1 MRNLN
6 EKQRQAVEHTDGP
19 LLIIAG
25 AGSGKTTVL
34 VERIANIID
43 QKGVR
48 PYKVLAITFT
58 NKAAGELKSRLSAQL
73 GEQGA
78 DVFAATFHST
88 CVFLLRRFGEL
99 LGYPKNFTIYDSDDQ
114 LRVIK
119 NIYKLNDID
128 KDFLPYKAAISKIS
142 RFKDS
147 LLSPS
152 DVADSADSLIH
163 KIYSAYQKELKAA
176 GAFDFD
182 DLIFC
187 TAVMLQEFDEVRDY
201 CHNRFQYIM
210 VDEFQDTSIAQ
221 FELVSLLTGNH
232 NNLCVVGDDDQSIY
246 RFRGATIENIL
257 GFEKHYPDALV
268 IKLEQNYRSSANIL
282 NAANSV
288 IENNTARKGKTL
300 FTEASEGEKIN
311 FFSAEDEYDEAFNI
325 GKTLQNLLD
334 SGTKLSECAVLYRM
348 NSQSG
353 PIESYCTR
361 SGIPYKLVGGMKFF
375 DRKVIK
381 DILSYLSVI
390 TNRNDNLRLMRIL
403 NVPARGIGAT
413 TAERISD
420 IASSY
425 GITCLDV
432 IENHMDYPALVRPS
446 AKLSAFYSLYNKLSA
461 LSSELKPSD
470 VCSAVIEDSGYM
482 AMVKSDK
489 ENGESDVEYLT
500 QLVSMI
506 AEYEEKQGEEA
517 SLLGFL
523 EEVALFTDLDNYDE
537 DADYMVLMT
546 VHAAKGLE
554 FENVFLVGLEDGIF
568 PMEASRHNTEDLE
581 EERRLCYVAL
591 TRAKKR
597 LYISVASKRFVFGQ
611 TKYNRP
617 SRFVGEIPAEL
628 FKEPPNLESQ
638 ADHPRQFGNIDL
650 DSYRTDGFRR
660 NTSHKATSSVGR
672 SFSGSAGLGFSDSQR
687 VAPKKKEQTSAT
699 YNVGDKVKHS
709 VFGEGVVTTVTPL
722 SGDSIVEINFSKVGV
737 KKTMANYAPMEKI

>member
-1 MRNLN
+1 M
-6 EKQRQAVEHTDGP
+6 EHTDGP

-43 QKGVR
+43 VKGVR
-48 PYKVLAITFT
+48 PYKILAITFT
-58 NKAAGELKSRLSAQL
+58 NKAAGELKARLSSQL
-73 GEQGA
+73 GEFGG

-128 KDFLPYKAAISKIS
+128 KDFLPYKACISKIS

-147 LLSPS
+147 LLSP
-152 DVADSADSLIH
+152 ADIADTADSLTH

-182 DLIFC
+182 DLIYF
-187 TAVMLQEFDEVRDY
+187 TVRLLQQHDEARDY
-201 CHNRFQYIM
+201 CHNRFEYIM

-257 GFEKHYPDALV
+257 GFEKYYPDALV

-288 IENNTARKGKTL
+288 IENNTARKGKEL
-300 FTEASEGEKIN
+300 YTEAGEGEKLN
-311 FFSAEDEYDEAFNI
+311 FYCADDEYNEADNVAR
-325 GKTLQNLLD
+325 TLKGLLD
-334 SGTKLSECAVLYRM
+334 AGTKLSECAVLYRM

-353 PIESYCTR
+353 PIEAHCAR
-361 SGIPYKLVGGMKFF
+361 SGIPYKVVGGLKFF

-381 DILSYLSVI
+381 DILSYLAVL
-390 TNRNDNLRLMRIL
+390 TNPNDNLRLMRIL

-420 IASSY
+420 IAASY
-425 GITCLDV
+425 DMNCLEV
-432 IENHMDYPALVRPS
+432 IANAEDYPALVRPS
-446 AKLSAFYSLYNKLSA
+446 AKLASFYNMYRRLEA
-461 LSSELKPSD
+461 LITDLKPSE

-482 AMVKSDK
+482 TMCKNNK
-489 ENGESDVEYLT
+489 EEGETDIEYLT

-506 AEYEEKQGEEA
+506 AEYEEKHDEA
-517 SLLGFL
+517 TLLGFL

-537 DADYMVLMT
+537 NADYMVLMT

-568 PMEASRHNTEDLE
+568 PMEASRNSSEDLE

-597 LYISVASKRFVFGQ
+597 LFISVASKRFFFGQ

-617 SRFVGEIPAEL
+617 SRFIGEIPVEL
-628 FKEPPNLESQ
+628 FSEPPNLDGAARFEERVGLYAS
-638 ADHPRQFGNIDL
+638 AKSPNGSSFGYGGG
-650 DSYRTDGFRR
+650 SYNKT
-660 NTSHKATSSVGR
+660 
-672 SFSGSAGLGFSDSQR
+672 FSGNGGLKQPVSKMVS
-687 VAPKKKEQTSAT
+687 PKKEKSEPSV
-699 YNVGDKVKHS
+699 YNVGDRVKHS
-709 VFGEGVVTTVTPL
+709 VFGEGVVKTVTPL
-722 SGDSIVEINFSKVGV
+722 SGDCIVEIEFDKVGV
-737 KKTMANYAPMEKI
+737 KKTMANYAPMERL

>member
-6 EKQRQAVEHTDGP
+6 EKQRQAVQHTDGP

-43 QKGVR
+43 SKRVR

-58 NKAAGELKSRLSAQL
+58 NKAAGELKARLAAQL
-73 GEQGA
+73 GEMGN

-99 LGYPKNFTIYDSDDQ
+99 LGYPKSFTIYDSDDQ

-119 NIYKLNDID
+119 NIYKQNDID

-142 RFKDS
+142 RFKDC
-147 LLSPS
+147 LLEPA
-152 DVADSADSLIH
+152 DVSQTADSLVY
-163 KIYSAYQKELKAA
+163 KIYTAYQKELKAA

-187 TAVMLQEFDEVRDY
+187 TVRLLQEFDEVREY
-201 CHNRFQYIM
+201 CHGRFEYIM

-221 FELVSLLTGNH
+221 FELVSLLTAEH

-268 IKLEQNYRSSANIL
+268 IKLEQNYRSSATIL

-288 IENNTARKGKTL
+288 IENNTARKGKML
-300 FTEASEGEKIN
+300 FTEAGDGEKIK

-325 GKTLQNLLD
+325 GKTLKSLLEE
-334 SGTKLSECAVLYRM
+334 GTKLSDCAVLYRM

-381 DILSYLSVI
+381 DILSYLSVL

-413 TAERISD
+413 TAERISE
-420 IASSY
+420 IAASHGMS
-425 GITCLDV
+425 CLDV
-432 IENHMDYPALVRPS
+432 IERPTDFPVLVRPA
-446 AKLSAFYSLYNKLSA
+446 AKLADFYNMYRKLSM
-461 LSSELKPSD
+461 LTDELKPSEL
-470 VCSAVIEDSGYM
+470 CSAVIEQSGYM
-482 AMVKSDK
+482 SMCKADK
-489 ENGESDVEYLT
+489 EGGETDIEYLT

-517 SLLGFL
+517 TLLGFL

-568 PMEASRHNTEDLE
+568 PMESARHNSEELE

-611 TKYNRP
+611 TKFNRP
-617 SRFVGEIPAEL
+617 SRFVGEIPPEL
-628 FKEPPNLESQ
+628 FTSPPNLDS
-638 ADHPRQFGNIDL
+638 ATRQDTKFGSVDAS
-650 DSYRTDGFRR
+650 SYRSG
-660 NTSHKATSSVGR
+660 ATLR
-672 SFSGSAGLGFSDSQR
+672 SGGLGSFAANVPSKQ
-687 VAPKKKEQTSAT
+687 VPPKKALSEPAS

-709 VFGEGVVTTVTPL
+709 VFGTGVVKNVTPL
-722 SGDSIVEINFSKVGV
+722 SGDSIVEIQFDRVGL
-737 KKTMANYAPMEKI
+737 KKTMANYAPMEKL